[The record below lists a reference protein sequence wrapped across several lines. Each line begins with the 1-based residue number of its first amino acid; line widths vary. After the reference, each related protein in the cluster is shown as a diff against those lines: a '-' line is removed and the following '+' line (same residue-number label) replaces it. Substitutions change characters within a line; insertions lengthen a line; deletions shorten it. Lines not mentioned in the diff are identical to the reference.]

1 MEILGTNHVLM
12 YNKDSATPVQIEE
25 EIEQNMSLFCETC
38 NNRRLP
44 KWIKEEN
51 KTQWLCETCCNY
63 VDDKN
68 SIIRQSIKEF

>member
-1 MEILGTNHVLM
+1 
-12 YNKDSATPVQIEE
+12 
-25 EIEQNMSLFCETC
+25 MSLFCETC

-51 KTQWLCETCCNY
+51 KTQWLCETCGNY

-68 SIIRQSIKEF
+68 NIIRQSIKEF